1 MATDINLVYHQWA
14 FALGGVS
21 MRSTSL
27 LTWAVLATIVPLTG
41 CATRKQSDTARTGV
55 EQLLISTAVDRA
67 LDKVDYKPISG
78 AKVFVEEKYL
88 DCVDKNYV
96 FVALHQRLLRNNC
109 TLVAKAEDADVIME
123 VTSGGVGT
131 DRTDLFVGVTE
142 IPLPP
147 PSPIS
152 IPRMSVYNRTR
163 AIGTAKIG
171 LVAYD
176 AKTKLPRINTDPLA
190 RSDYKAWTVLG
201 TGGAEGGTLTQEVAA
216 ATGDHDSLLDVPQ
229 EVAFRKSQSPH

>member
-1 MATDINLVYHQWA
+1 MDVSR
-14 FALGGVS
+14 GGVC
-21 MRSTSL
+21 MKPMTL
-27 LTWAVLATIVPLTG
+27 LTWAVLATIVPLAG

-67 LDKVDYKPISG
+67 LDKVDYKPIAG
-78 AKVFVEEKYL
+78 AKVYVEEKYL

-109 TLVAKAEDADVIME
+109 TLVGKADDADVVME

-131 DRTDLFVGVTE
+131 DRTDLFVGITE

-147 PSPIS
+147 PSPIAIPKMS
-152 IPRMSVYNRTR
+152 IFNRTR

-176 AKTKLPRINTDPLA
+176 AKTKHPVINTDPLA
-190 RSDYKAWTVLG
+190 RSDFKAWTILG
-201 TGGAEGGTLTQEVAA
+201 TGGVEGGTLTQEITA
-216 ATGDHDSLLDVPQ
+216 ATGDHEDLLTVPQ
-229 EVAFRKSQSPH
+229 EVAFRKPATQH